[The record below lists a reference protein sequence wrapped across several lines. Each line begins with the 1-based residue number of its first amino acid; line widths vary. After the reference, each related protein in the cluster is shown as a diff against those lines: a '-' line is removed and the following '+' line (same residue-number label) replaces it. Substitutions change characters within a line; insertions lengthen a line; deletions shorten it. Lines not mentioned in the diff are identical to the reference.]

1 MVKEAIQAIS
11 QIVNA
16 GVLNGDFAG
25 ITDWTLDSPT
35 DPLVKY
41 FTDKLGGVLK
51 QCVKGDT
58 AGFCNTYHW
67 TYNPTTYF
75 NNHAGR
81 WVLMNGITIS
91 LSGDGG
97 GLADSRYLT
106 FIINSA
112 PTTNAGLGKQTAVLC
127 NISDTPF
134 IASSLVWSGAPNNR
148 VNSGQCSNGWQASVM
163 MAENPTIYSP
173 TWEELYS

>member
-1 MVKEAIQAIS
+1 MKEAIQAIS

-41 FTDKLGGVLK
+41 FTDKLGGVSK

-58 AGFCNTYHW
+58 AGFCNTYHSIFG
-67 TYNPTTYF
+67 PTHFLT
-75 NNHAGR
+75 NHSGR

-91 LSGDGG
+91 LCGDDGSGINLDGRH
-97 GLADSRYLT
+97 LV

-112 PTTNAGLGKQTAVLC
+112 PTTNAGLGKQTAVVW
-127 NISDTPF
+127 NISDTPVN
-134 IASSLVWSGAPNNR
+134 ASSFRPQTPSNILNP
-148 VNSGQCSNGWQASVM
+148 GQCNTWWAKEPERSH
-163 MAENPTIYSP
+163 YSP